1 MSKTIKIMDTT
12 LRDGEQTQG
21 VSFSSDEKLSLSKA
35 LLSKLRVDRIEVASA
50 RVSSGEKNSVSRIIK
65 WASEH
70 NLDSKVEIL
79 GFVDHKKSVDWIKST
94 GGKVINL
101 LTKGSEK
108 HCSKQLGKTLA
119 EHLKDINITVAY
131 AKECGLDVN
140 VYFEDWSNG
149 YANSPSYVYEL
160 TEALSPLGISH
171 FMLPDTLGVMSPPE
185 VYKSLSDM
193 VGRFPDLLFDFHPHN
208 DYGLATANVMTAV
221 DAGVDSI
228 HCTIN
233 CLGERAGNASLAEIA
248 VVLRDKMNFDLNIDE
263 SHIVSVSQMVES
275 FSGKFVASNTPI
287 LGSDVFTQTAGIHA
301 DGDVKGNLYVSK
313 LYPERFAR
321 KRTYALGKMS
331 GKASLQKNLDEIG
344 VSLSS
349 DEQQRVL
356 DRIVELGDSKQRITS
371 DDLPF
376 IIADVLESDD
386 FNHVSL
392 INCDLN
398 SEWNK
403 KALAF
408 LTLEINGNEY
418 SSKGE
423 GNGGFDA
430 FVCALSAILDNL
442 KIKLPIL
449 LDYKVHIPKGG
460 RTNALTEASITWNFE
475 ESKRTITTRGMHA
488 NQVFAAIEATLRLV
502 NRILHETD

>member
-1 MSKTIKIMDTT
+1 MDTT

-35 LLSKLRVDRIEVASA
+35 LLSKLKIDRIEVASA
-50 RVSSGEKNSVSRIIK
+50 RVSSGEKKSVSRIIE
-65 WASEH
+65 WASEYGF
-70 NLDSKVEIL
+70 DSQVEVL
-79 GFVDHKKSVDWIKST
+79 GFVDNEKSVNWIKST

-108 HCSKQLGKTLA
+108 HCFHQLGKTL
-119 EHLKDINITVAY
+119 EDHLKDIKSTVSY
-131 AKECGLDVN
+131 AKDCDLDVN
-140 VYFEDWSNG
+140 IYLEDWSNG
-149 YANSPSYVYEL
+149 YINSPNYVYDL
-160 TEALSPLGISH
+160 TEALSTLGISH
-171 FMLPDTLGVMSPPE
+171 FMLPDTLGVMSPKE
-185 VYKSLSDM
+185 VHKSLTDM
-193 VGRFPDLLFDFHPHN
+193 VGRFPNLQFDFHPHN
-208 DYGLATANVMTAV
+208 DYGLATANVMSAV
-221 DAGVDSI
+221 DAGATSI
-228 HCTIN
+228 HCTVN
-233 CLGERAGNASLAEIA
+233 CLGERAGNVSLAEIA
-248 VVLRDKMNFDLNIDE
+248 VVLKDKMNFDLNIDE

-356 DRIVELGDSKQRITS
+356 DRIVEIGDSKQRITS

-376 IIADVLESDD
+376 IIADVLESDN
-386 FNHVSL
+386 FNHVKL
-392 INCDLN
+392 INCDLK

-403 KALAF
+403 KAFAL
-408 LTLEINGNEY
+408 LTLEINGDEY
-418 SSKGE
+418 SSEGE

-430 FVCALSAILDNL
+430 FVCALTIILKNL
-442 KIKLPIL
+442 EIKLPTLI
-449 LDYKVHIPKGG
+449 DYKVHIPKGG
-460 RTNALTEASITWNFE
+460 QTNALTEASITWKFE
-475 ESKRTITTRGMHA
+475 DDKKTVTTRGMHA

-502 NRILHETD
+502 NRILHKKS

>member
-1 MSKTIKIMDTT
+1 MS
-12 LRDGEQTQG
+12 
-21 VSFSSDEKLSLSKA
+21 
-35 LLSKLRVDRIEVASA
+35 
-50 RVSSGEKNSVSRIIK
+50 
-65 WASEH
+65 
-70 NLDSKVEIL
+70 
-79 GFVDHKKSVDWIKST
+79 
-94 GGKVINL
+94 
-101 LTKGSEK
+101 
-108 HCSKQLGKTLA
+108 
-119 EHLKDINITVAY
+119 
-131 AKECGLDVN
+131 
-140 VYFEDWSNG
+140 
-149 YANSPSYVYEL
+149 
-160 TEALSPLGISH
+160 
-171 FMLPDTLGVMSPPE
+171 
-185 VYKSLSDM
+185 
-193 VGRFPDLLFDFHPHN
+193 
-208 DYGLATANVMTAV
+208 AV
-221 DAGVDSI
+221 DAGVDSV

-248 VVLRDKMNFDLNIDE
+248 VVLRDKMNIDLNIDE

-301 DGDVKGNLYVSK
+301 DGDVKGNLYVSR

-386 FNHVSL
+386 FNHLSL
-392 INCDLN
+392 INCDLK

-403 KALAF
+403 KALAL

-430 FVCALSAILDNL
+430 FVCALVAILDNL
-442 KIKLPIL
+442 EIKLPVL

-460 RTNALTEASITWNFE
+460 QTNALTEASITWQFE
-475 ESKRTITTRGMHA
+475 DNKKTITTRGMHA

-502 NRILHETD
+502 NKILHDRN